1 MAAVIIAV
9 SASVVGIILMAAYL
23 VIPAAAA
30 RLLARTLAQMTV
42 LAVVLGLVS
51 TVAGLAISFY
61 LDVPSGATI
70 VLTQAALFVP
80 AAVFGRR

>member
-1 MAAVIIAV
+1 V
-9 SASVVGIILMAAYL
+9 SASVVGIVLMAAYL

-30 RLLARTLAQMTV
+30 RLLAPTLARMTLLSV
-42 LAVVLGLVS
+42 ALGVTS
-51 TVAGLAISFY
+51 TVAGLALSFY

-80 AAVFGRR
+80 AALFGHRR

>member
-1 MAAVIIAV
+1 
-9 SASVVGIILMAAYL
+9 MAAYL

-42 LAVVLGLVS
+42 VSVLMGVVS
-51 TVAGLAISFY
+51 TLAGLALSFY
-61 LDVPSGATI
+61 LDVPSGSTI

-80 AAVFGRR
+80 AALFGRR